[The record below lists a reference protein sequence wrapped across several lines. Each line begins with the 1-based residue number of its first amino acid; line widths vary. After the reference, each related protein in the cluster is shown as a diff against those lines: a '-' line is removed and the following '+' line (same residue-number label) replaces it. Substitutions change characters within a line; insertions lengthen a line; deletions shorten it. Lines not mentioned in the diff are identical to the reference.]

1 MRKKKYIPVIPGNI
15 KGADDTRTDI
25 LTLLGISVDPMSN
38 PEINNGRMSEPVA
51 ALLVDG
57 KMYDLKSVLTAFVG
71 QVLPISITEPADGD
85 ILVYDGDA
93 KVWKNTATEEATT

>member
-51 ALLVDG
+51 ALLIDG
-57 KMYDLKSVLTAFVG
+57 KMYDLKSVLTAFAG
-71 QVLPISITEPADGD
+71 QIIPVAIDDPQDGD
-85 ILVYDGDA
+85 IIVYDAESG
-93 KVWKNTATEEATT
+93 KFKNVATEAE

>member
-1 MRKKKYIPVIPGNI
+1 MEKKYISVLPGNI
-15 KGADDTRTDI
+15 KGADDARTDI

-71 QVLPISITEPADGD
+71 QIIPVAIDDPQDGD
-85 ILVYDGDA
+85 IIVYDAESG
-93 KVWKNTATEEATT
+93 KFKNVATEAE